1 MEFWGVEVKAGQPLK
16 VKPEDE
22 EIIHIS
28 LATLGESEKK
38 GVESVPIYVKSGN
51 KKLVLG
57 TLSANKF
64 PQISYD
70 LVFEKEFE
78 LSHNWKDCE
87 TDSEEEDNLLIN
99 LEANGNVD
107 PGHLNVKKALGNA
120 KAAKVKSEEKPKV
133 NTKAE
138 KSNIK
143 DSDSD
148 EDDDDESADDDS
160 DEDGSDSDVDSD
172 DDDDEDDSDEDEQ
185 EETPKKAD
193 AAKKR
198 SIDSAAKTPEAKKTK
213 FTTPQKTVG
222 KKGGQTA
229 TPHPAKQGAK
239 NPASDK
245 KQQQTQ
251 KSGGPLS
258 CGSCC
263 KTFTSGNALQSHTKA
278 KHDRK

>member
-87 TDSEEEDNLLIN
+87 TDSEEEDNLPIN

-120 KAAKVKSEEKPKV
+120 KAAKVKSEEKPK
-133 NTKAE
+133 
-138 KSNIK
+138 
-143 DSDSD
+143 
-148 EDDDDESADDDS
+148 
-160 DEDGSDSDVDSD
+160 
-172 DDDDEDDSDEDEQ
+172 
-185 EETPKKAD
+185 AD

-213 FTTPQKTVG
+213 FTTPQRTVG